1 MTAAPVAYLGG
12 NCFAPNRE
20 NGLGLDFGG
29 EHHQVK
35 MFRTHTE
42 QRKYMTEEFFVRRSS
57 GKVKFDNGI
66 AQLNFL
72 FSEILTRHSI
82 FV

>member
-1 MTAAPVAYLGG
+1 MTAGPIAYLGEIVS
-12 NCFAPNRE
+12 PRNRE
-20 NGLGLDFGG
+20 DVQGLDFGG

-66 AQLNFL
+66 AKLNF
-72 FSEILTRHSI
+72 FAS
-82 FV
+82 